1 VVWGAA
7 GSFRGKGFSLLRQ
20 GFSSLGDVGGG
31 CQLLRQG
38 FSSLGDVGGGWQ
50 LLGQGLLSSEAVL
63 LISW

>member
-1 VVWGAA
+1 
-7 GSFRGKGFSLLRQ
+7 
-20 GFSSLGDVGGG
+20 
-31 CQLLRQG
+31 LRQG